1 MTTIHDHSPAGQ
13 SYGRLEL
20 ACVTEQTRDIRMHGM
35 CDGARFAVSLCQIF
49 S

>member
-13 SYGRLEL
+13 SYRRLEL
-20 ACVTEQTRDIRMHGM
+20 ACVTDKTCDIRMHGM
-35 CDGARFAVSLCQIF
+35 CDGTRFAVSRCQIF